1 MKYTLNGRKITK
13 KEAYNRIREL
23 IPNGGTQYLD
33 NIISAGKK
41 NEADSVTIHVGTKST
56 LVIEF

>member
-1 MKYTLNGRKITK
+1 MKYTLDGQKITK

-33 NIISAGKK
+33 NIISVGKE
-41 NEADSVTIHVGTKST
+41 NDVDSVTLHVGTKST